1 MDCSVDEELVV
12 RSYIESDGQWLNVQ
26 MDTWVTRGGVPLV
39 SVLELMLFNIFIND
53 INDSGIK

>member
-1 MDCSVDEELVV
+1 VDEELVV

-26 MDTWVTRGGVPLV
+26 MDTLVTRGGVPLV